1 MEYPTLKLYQRN
13 VFSANVIA
21 KHQLG
26 GLLFKRQPVW
36 LREMSQKEITE
47 AFCVSS
53 PYLSKEGGKSL
64 CVIFNAVKKNLVY
77 IMLKTKV
84 TPYVVPTESHYNASV

>member
-64 CVIFNAVKKNLVY
+64 CVIFNAVKKKSGLYHVENKSNTICCAHREPL
-77 IMLKTKV
+77 
-84 TPYVVPTESHYNASV
+84 